1 MAARAPGAVMPQGTK
16 RKRATREWKEDL
28 GFDPSD
34 VEDQKKYNALRE
46 ELKSK
51 LLQLNIRNKTTAGRA
66 SREEV
71 RDFVGTHRLFPNKGF
86 YNSANERRQ
95 EEVRAAVNEF
105 MLDCTKKLASA
116 RGKNKYA
123 YRLNDAGDAAE
134 EVEVPV
140 IPQEG
145 PGGAGRG
152 AVAFIEKPVRLIL
165 VDPDLVG
172 LAVGLNIYDWNWGA
186 VAPLGHTRSIATLK
200 EPTIEEAVAAFSD
213 IVPPGRS
220 LRIIWGAMDTPA
232 VGGAPIE
239 QHELISD
246 PHINAFLMMTA
257 SVPIV
262 LQGIL
267 HRAAAVAPGAAAGAQ
282 SPPPPNR
289 NYYEVAEAVTI
300 FEDAVTDSEEDN
312 QYWIR
317 KRKKMRNLPRRDD
330 NFEALLEKQRTRVVR
345 QATILRT
352 LKAAHK
358 KRYPD
363 AIHSDDEGWKTIQAI
378 GNPKARPA
386 KRESAIRKYRRRR
399 LDVDHI
405 FVIAPP
411 AVDPDSSGADE
422 PV

>member
-1 MAARAPGAVMPQGTK
+1 MATRAPGAVMPQGTK
-16 RKRATREWKEDL
+16 RKRPTREWKEDL

-34 VEDQKKYNALRE
+34 VQDQKKYNALRE

-51 LLQLNIRNKTTAGRA
+51 LLQLNIRNKTTAGQD
-66 SREEV
+66 SWEEV

-86 YNSANERRQ
+86 YNSTNERRQ
-95 EEVRAAVNEF
+95 QEVRGAVNEF

-116 RGKNKYA
+116 RGKNKYV

-140 IPQEG
+140 IPQED

-152 AVAFIEKPVRLIL
+152 AANFVKKPVHLIL

-172 LAVGLNIYDWNWGA
+172 LAVGINTYDWNWGA
-186 VAPLGHTRSIATLK
+186 FAPLGHTRSIATLK
-200 EPTIEEAVAAFSD
+200 EPTIEEAVAAFAD

-239 QHELISD
+239 QHELITD

-282 SPPPPNR
+282 SPPPANR
-289 NYYEVAEAVTI
+289 TYYEVQEAVTMY
-300 FEDAVTDSEEDN
+300 EDAVTDSEEDD
-312 QYWIR
+312 QYWVR

-358 KRYPD
+358 RRYPD
-363 AIHSDDEGWKTIQAI
+363 AIHSEDEGWKTIKSVD
-378 GNPKARPA
+378 NLKARPA
-386 KRESAIRKYRRRR
+386 KRGSAIRKYCRR
-399 LDVDHI
+399 LLNVDNI

-411 AVDPDSSGADE
+411 VVDPDSYRADE